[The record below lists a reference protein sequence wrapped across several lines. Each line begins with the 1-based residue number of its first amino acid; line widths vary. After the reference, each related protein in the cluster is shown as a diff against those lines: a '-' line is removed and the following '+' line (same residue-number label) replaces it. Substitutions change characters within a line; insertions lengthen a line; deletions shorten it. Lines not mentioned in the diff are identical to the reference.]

1 MKVKFEKT
9 RTQGKDL
16 VLIEPDGTVFTAFM
30 KTGYLSAATRTR
42 FASGHAAATGAFSI
56 SSGANQQGEAANGG
70 TANHG
75 LVFISEVDGQE
86 KIALIERFATEADAR
101 HGLSL
106 VQAAVRRYVVGQRRK
121 HAWRMILRYAGVPLL
136 TLVVAMS
143 AVRFLDSHNA
153 SYEALN
159 ALVSAAQANPG
170 AQMGLTS
177 ASQAAASAD
186 SGANL
191 AKAGSIGAS
200 PFPLQP
206 LQPPAAV
213 VPPDAPASVA
223 AVANAATQ
231 AVSPA
236 PDVASAMT
244 SIHFGLDNQPPK
256 RTLYVYSDPNCPAC
270 KQFESHIDDLAKDF
284 SIYVFPVAYQ
294 DGSAKVAAQILCAA
308 DRKQKW
314 TDTMRVKAGDPVTG
328 NECARAYG
336 GIKANMQAFDS
347 LGFNSTPRIVNGTGF
362 VYAAG
367 VNANTIRIQSAAQ

>member
-1 MKVKFEKT
+1 MKVKFDRS
-9 RTQGKDL
+9 RTLGRDL

-42 FASGHAAATGAFSI
+42 FASGQAAATGAFSI
-56 SSGANQQGEAANGG
+56 SSGANQQGEAADGA

-86 KIALIERFATEADAR
+86 KIALIERFATETDAR
-101 HGLSL
+101 QGLLL
-106 VQAAVRRYVVGQRRK
+106 VLAAVRRHVVGQRRR
-121 HAWRMILRYAGVPLL
+121 HVWRMILRYAGAPLL
-136 TLVVAMS
+136 TLIVAMA

-170 AQMGLTS
+170 AQVGLPS
-177 ASQAAASAD
+177 ALPAAVLPD
-186 SGANL
+186 PGANL
-191 AKAGSIGAS
+191 AKAGSVGAS
-200 PFPLQP
+200 PFALQP
-206 LQPPAAV
+206 SLSAM
-213 VPPDAPASVA
+213 PPDAPAS
-223 AVANAATQ
+223 AATI
-231 AVSPA
+231 AAAAAHALSPA
-236 PDVASAMT
+236 PEVASAMT
-244 SIHFGLDNQPPK
+244 SIHFGLDNQSPK
-256 RTLYVYSDPNCPAC
+256 RTLYVYSDPDCPAC

-314 TDTMRVKAGDPVTG
+314 TDTMMHVKAGEPVSG
-328 NECARAYG
+328 DECARAYG

-347 LGFNSTPRIVNGTGF
+347 LGFNSTPRIVSGTGF
-362 VYAAG
+362 VFAAG
-367 VNANTIRIQSAAQ
+367 ANANAIRIQSAAQ

>member
-1 MKVKFEKT
+1 MKVKFERT
-9 RTQGKDL
+9 RTQGRDL

-56 SSGANQQGEAANGG
+56 SSGANQQGDGG

-121 HAWRMILRYAGVPLL
+121 QAWRTILRYAGVPLL

-170 AQMGLTS
+170 AQVGLTS

-186 SGANL
+186 PGVNL
-191 AKAGSIGAS
+191 AKMGAIGAS

-206 LQPPAAV
+206 VQPPAAV
-213 VPPDAPASVA
+213 MQPDAPASAA
-223 AVANAATQ
+223 AVANASAQ
-231 AVSPA
+231 PASPA

-314 TDTMRVKAGDPVTG
+314 SDTMTHVKAGEPVTG

-347 LGFNSTPRIVNGTGF
+347 LGFNSTPRIVSGTGF